1 MYFDIWFCMSAILP
15 RYTPG
20 PIWWIFQS
28 IILKHIPTSSW
39 MEEHNTFFLMSGM
52 RESCVCI
59 LFLVTIIMLAFLARG
74 IIQAGEIH
82 RTNRKG
88 EAGLSLFF
96 TVWFYNQ
103 NAIKTTRKKICIAHQ
118 WTLTAFVTEARF
130 HALSSFISL
139 HGIFPLFCEPWSIGN
154 STFTWRYKGLKW
166 MDSFM
171 VFSLISWLHDFQFP
185 NS

>member
-88 EAGLSLFF
+88 EAGLSLFY

-103 NAIKTTRKKICIAHQ
+103 NAIKTTRKKLLGLMCTFSKTQQQLPKAESSPYTSTGH
-118 WTLTAFVTEARF
+118 TERK
-130 HALSSFISL
+130 
-139 HGIFPLFCEPWSIGN
+139 P
-154 STFTWRYKGLKW
+154 
-166 MDSFM
+166 
-171 VFSLISWLHDFQFP
+171 
-185 NS
+185 